1 MNKYDSFFLYN
12 KQLYLGLH
20 STHPS
25 FLLSRLIEQY
35 KNQERLIIAYDFDDT
50 VKPYWCSSCED
61 VKSVLRLCK
70 DVLNAYFIVYTCN
83 TNHDKIREYLTEEEI
98 PFDTINQN
106 APFINTSHISGKLFY
121 NVFLEDKAGLG
132 EVVKTLEELCY
143 LVGNN
148 KI

>member
-1 MNKYDSFFLYN
+1 MNKYNGFYLHL
-12 KQLYLGLH
+12 KQLYKEIH

-25 FLLSRLIEQY
+25 FLLTRLIEQY
-35 KNQERLIIAYDFDDT
+35 KNQDRLIIAYDFDDT
-50 VKPYWCSSCED
+50 VRPYWCGSCED

>member
-1 MNKYDSFFLYN
+1 MNKHSPFFLYN
-12 KQLYLGLH
+12 KQLYQGIH

-50 VKPYWCSSCED
+50 VKPYWCGSCED
-61 VKSVLRLCK
+61 VKSVLRLCR
-70 DVLNAYFIVYTCN
+70 DTLNAYFIVYTCN
-83 TNHDKIREYLTEEEI
+83 PNHNKIKEYLTEEEI

-106 APFINTSHISGKLFY
+106 APFIDASYISGKLFY

-143 LVGNN
+143 LVNN
-148 KI
+148 KRI